1 MFSYTNYLSSSHANV
16 ICRRNYH
23 GPLNPPLMGLHN
35 ARGVS
40 LRSDALLVLLDV
52 AGELPD
58 GAVLADPQTGT
69 DGLQHGDVVGNHEDA
84 ALELVEGPRQG
95 VHGLDIEV
103 VGRLVEDEDVGLGEG
118 EAGERHAGLLTTGQH
133 GHLLQAGRAG
143 DAEGAQLAAV
153 LLVGAA
159 RVHLGHEADG
169 AHGQVERVDVVLR
182 EEPDAQPRVLRDEA
196 LGRRQLA
203 DEQLEDRRLTGAVG
217 ADDAD
222 PGVELHVEVD
232 VPEEYVVRGVPERD
246 ARHLDDGRRE
256 LLHFGEPELHAV
268 FGLGGL

>member
-1 MFSYTNYLSSSHANV
+1 
-16 ICRRNYH
+16 
-23 GPLNPPLMGLHN
+23 MGLHN

-69 DGLQHGDVVGNHEDA
+69 DGLEHGDVVGNHEDA

-133 GHLLQAGRAG
+133 GHLL
-143 DAEGAQLAAV
+143 
-153 LLVGAA
+153 
-159 RVHLGHEADG
+159 
-169 AHGQVERVDVVLR
+169 
-182 EEPDAQPRVLRDEA
+182 
-196 LGRRQLA
+196 
-203 DEQLEDRRLTGAVG
+203 
-217 ADDAD
+217 
-222 PGVELHVEVD
+222 
-232 VPEEYVVRGVPERD
+232 
-246 ARHLDDGRRE
+246 
-256 LLHFGEPELHAV
+256 
-268 FGLGGL
+268 